1 MALTRIAY
9 RTIRYVFTS
18 TDVTGSGFRLLAA
31 ENIPEGSVVRVD
43 AQGRAALCGLAD
55 VPIGVA
61 RFPAAAG
68 TQLTIEKF
76 GQIRD
81 YATTGAINL
90 TVGARVYTAAG
101 GTVSSTATGA
111 TQVGVAISATEAVIS
126 L

>member
-9 RTIRYVFTS
+9 STIKYVFSS
-18 TDVTGSGFRLLAA
+18 TDVTGSGFRLQTA
-31 ENIPEGSVVRVD
+31 ENIPEGSIVKCDVN
-43 AQGRAALCGLAD
+43 GKAALCAAGD

-61 RFPAAAG
+61 RFPAASG
-68 TQLTIEKF
+68 TMLTIEKY
-76 GQIRD
+76 GHIKD

-101 GTVSSTATGA
+101 GAVNSTATGS
-111 TQVGVAISATEAVIS
+111 TQVGVAISPTEVVIS